1 MNVNSTSSA
10 ADNSKATS
18 VAKSAGQQVQQD
30 ESGENSGFLSKLSA
44 LLFGASE
51 QSESSD
57 AKKTAGQS
65 QAAVLSV
72 QDKLSTQDKLSA
84 QDKQAAAD
92 GKLVTADSGQ
102 DAAAALL
109 EQGDGDV
116 LPGQNTQGSAHA
128 AASGDEQAPS
138 AKGQATDAQPDIPK
152 NLQRFIVDES
162 DSKQALYATT
172 QQVMSDGDALI
183 GRLKEANQALAAS
196 NGKTLPPLPGQA
208 ASRTNTEDEGLL
220 RVASESGQAV
230 SPMSAK
236 AMLSSTIT
244 DNAQLTAPVTPLN
257 PEQGSEVTQLLAE
270 QLTRLGLD
278 DQMSAEELQQ
288 LTPQQAAAILAA
300 LSAESAQSS
309 SADHA
314 LSAAN
319 QSGDV
324 QIQSAAD
331 SQSLAQL
338 VQGVMQGKGNAAP
351 GVVPVTADSSPLP
364 SQRSDSQVSA
374 DNAPQLTA
382 VAQGVAAA
390 AGSDPASA
398 QTTLLSSEQADKIKP
413 GGHHNPASAAQQLIN
428 QLQTAQQQQAQQAGA
443 STHNV
448 PVQDATNGAT
458 VTTNA
463 ANPAGVNPA
472 LNPAM
477 LAQTESLSP
486 AGLKA
491 ALAGSGIG
499 KLTNS
504 KTGQPGQDSAF
515 ANQVAAA
522 AGQQGINTT
531 SSNLRAEQTQ
541 AQPQM
546 PLHLSKEMD
555 VDDMAQRVQMMM
567 SKNLKQIDIRLDPPE
582 LGRLHIRMN
591 MHGDGASVQF
601 TVASNQ
607 ARDALEHSMPRLRE
621 MLSQQGVQL
630 GDTSVQQ
637 QNSGQQQRYASGG
650 GGQSGQSSGNERFAG
665 EENLDTDVKLDLN
678 VAAKR
683 DGISY
688 YA

>member
-1 MNVNSTSSA
+1 M
-10 ADNSKATS
+10 
-18 VAKSAGQQVQQD
+18 
-30 ESGENSGFLSKLSA
+30 
-44 LLFGASE
+44 
-51 QSESSD
+51 
-57 AKKTAGQS
+57 
-65 QAAVLSV
+65 
-72 QDKLSTQDKLSA
+72 
-84 QDKQAAAD
+84 
-92 GKLVTADSGQ
+92 
-102 DAAAALL
+102 
-109 EQGDGDV
+109 
-116 LPGQNTQGSAHA
+116 
-128 AASGDEQAPS
+128 
-138 AKGQATDAQPDIPK
+138 
-152 NLQRFIVDES
+152 
-162 DSKQALYATT
+162 
-172 QQVMSDGDALI
+172 
-183 GRLKEANQALAAS
+183 
-196 NGKTLPPLPGQA
+196 
-208 ASRTNTEDEGLL
+208 
-220 RVASESGQAV
+220 
-230 SPMSAK
+230 
-236 AMLSSTIT
+236 
-244 DNAQLTAPVTPLN
+244 
-257 PEQGSEVTQLLAE
+257 
-270 QLTRLGLD
+270 
-278 DQMSAEELQQ
+278 
-288 LTPQQAAAILAA
+288 
-300 LSAESAQSS
+300 SAESAQSS

-338 VQGVMQGKGNAAP
+338 VQGKGNAAP

-364 SQRSDSQVSA
+364 IQRSDSQVSA
-374 DNAPQLTA
+374 DNALQLTA

-413 GGHHNPASAAQQLIN
+413 GHHNPASAAQQ
-428 QLQTAQQQQAQQAGA
+428 QPAQQAGA

-522 AGQQGINTT
+522 AGQQGMNTT

-591 MHGDGASVQF
+591 MHGDGANVQF

-637 QNSGQQQRYASGG
+637 QSSGQQQRYAAGG

>member
-10 ADNSKATS
+10 VDNSKATN
-18 VAKSAGQQVQQD
+18 VVKSAGQQVQQD

-44 LLFGASE
+44 LLFGASD

-57 AKKTAGQS
+57 VKKAAGQS
-65 QAAVLSV
+65 QAALV
-72 QDKLSTQDKLSA
+72 STQDKLSA
-84 QDKQAAAD
+84 QDKLSTQDQQSAAD
-92 GKLVTADSGQ
+92 GKLISVDSGQ
-102 DAAAALL
+102 DAAEGLL
-109 EQGDGDV
+109 EQGDGD
-116 LPGQNTQGSAHA
+116 
-128 AASGDEQAPS
+128 EQTPS
-138 AKGQATDAQPDIPK
+138 AKGQPAETQPDIPK
-152 NLQRFIVDES
+152 NLQRFIADES
-162 DSKQALYATT
+162 DSKQGVNATS

-183 GRLKEANQALAAS
+183 GRLKDANQALAAS
-196 NGKTLPPLPGQA
+196 NGNILPPFPAQP
-208 ASRTNTEDEGLL
+208 ASRGHSEDDLSL
-220 RVASESGQAV
+220 RAASESVQV
-230 SPMSAK
+230 VRPMSAK
-236 AMLSSTIT
+236 GVLSSAIT
-244 DNAQLTAPVTPLN
+244 GNAQLTAPGTPLSAA
-257 PEQGSEVTQLLAE
+257 QGAEITQLLAE

-278 DQMSAEELQQ
+278 DQMSTEELQE

-300 LSAESAQSS
+300 LKAESAQPASADPELS
-309 SADHA
+309 SA
-314 LSAAN
+314 N
-319 QSGDV
+319 KSGEV
-324 QIQSAAD
+324 KIQSAAAD

-338 VQGVMQGKGNAAP
+338 AQGVMHDKGDATP
-351 GVVPVTADSSPLP
+351 GVVAVTADSARLANS
-364 SQRSDSQVSA
+364 RAESQVSA
-374 DNAPQLTA
+374 DNAPHLTA

-390 AGSDPASA
+390 AGSELASA
-398 QTTLLSSEQADKIKP
+398 QTTLGSSEQADKIKS
-413 GGHHNPASAAQQLIN
+413 GVHHNPAGAAQQLIN
-428 QLQTAQQQQAQQAGA
+428 QWQTAQQQSTQQAGA

-448 PVQDATNGAT
+448 PVQDATNSAT

-486 AGLKA
+486 AALKA

-515 ANQVAAA
+515 ASQVATA
-522 AGQQGINTT
+522 AGQQGMNAT
-531 SSNLRAEQTQ
+531 SSNLRAEPTQ

-601 TVASNQ
+601 TVANNQ

-637 QNSGQQQRYASGG
+637 QNSGQQQRYAAGG
-650 GGQSGQSSGNERFAG
+650 GGQSGHSSANERFAG